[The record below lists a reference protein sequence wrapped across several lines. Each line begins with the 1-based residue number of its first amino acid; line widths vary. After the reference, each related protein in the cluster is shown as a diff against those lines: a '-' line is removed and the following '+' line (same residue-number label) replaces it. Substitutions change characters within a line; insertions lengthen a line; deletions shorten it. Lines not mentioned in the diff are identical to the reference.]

1 VLSEPIDVNHIA
13 RLNAADDLTLIDDDS
28 KAMFRY
34 QLLSQVQVLGRPIH
48 EVVQAFGTN
57 YSFYHRAE
65 QRYRVDGVLGLKD
78 RAAGRPLGAASVA
91 TAVLQERIQ
100 TIKKSPEFKKAGCR
114 RVTRRLRELY
124 PDDPVSERTVSRV
137 MGQLKLARPRRRH
150 VEEADGDD
158 HPQAPIT
165 VTVDHQDQVVTRHG
179 AAFVM
184 VPYLEQVL
192 TPLVDDLMPSRSLG
206 LPPAQLAWLYGFER
220 LVGGQNIHRQREQQD
235 PASVFAANLDRYPVE
250 ATLQQAL
257 HLAPDL
263 NTQHQI
269 ALRQGQ
275 RYQAWGL
282 VQGKCLAIDPHMIAY
297 YTDRKI
303 PCGWHSLRQKRL
315 PGFRPHYVHDLDT
328 DAPFYVHLFPANDRR
343 SQRLP
348 ELLDQLAHVLGP
360 GKPAELYFD
369 SEFASV
375 DTALQLDKRGIK
387 FCFPLG
393 EQCNLPA
400 LRAKLSYEPYDERRL
415 IGQSTFHYGRF
426 PKALVLIDVWA
437 PDKKKRPHYS
447 YASNHWDLK
456 AIEIVNRFRL
466 HWRVENML
474 KDDKYGLATDHLP
487 GGQPEK
493 VMAHLLIC
501 MALHDALILFQRDL
515 GAHHHKAQ
523 IATLQNRFFNR
534 LAHLNRQVHR
544 LVIQFLERFRGQSL
558 LGSVMTRFAER
569 TFVSLGHRSIEMAF
583 I

>member
-1 VLSEPIDVNHIA
+1 VLSEPIDVSRIA
-13 RLNAADDLTLIDDDS
+13 KLDPADDLALIADDPR
-28 KAMFRY
+28 AMLRY
-34 QLLSQVQVLGRPIH
+34 QLLSQVEVLGRPIH
-48 EVVQAFGTN
+48 EVIQAFGTN

-65 QRYRVDGVLGLKD
+65 QRYRDGGVLDLED
-78 RAAGRPLGAASVA
+78 RPAGRPVGTVSVA
-91 TAVLQERIQ
+91 TPVLKERIRA
-100 TIKKSPEFKKAGCR
+100 IKESPEFKEAGCR
-114 RVTRRLRELY
+114 RVTRRLRKLY

-137 MGQLKLARPRRRH
+137 MGQLKLARPRRH
-150 VEEADGDD
+150 HTQGGDEGG
-158 HPQAPIT
+158 HPQVPIT
-165 VTVDHQDQVVTRHG
+165 VTVDHQNQVVTRHG

-192 TPLVDDLMPSRSLG
+192 NPLVDELMPSRSLG

-220 LVGGQNIHRQREQQD
+220 LVGGQNIHRQWEQQD
-235 PASVFAANLDRYPVE
+235 PASVFAANLGHYPVE
-250 ATLQQAL
+250 ATLHQAL

-263 NTQHQI
+263 DTQHQI

-282 VQGKCLAIDPHMIAY
+282 VQGKCLAIDPHMIVY

-348 ELLDQLAHVLGP
+348 ELLDQLAHILGP
-360 GKPAELYFD
+360 GKPEELYFD
-369 SEFASV
+369 SEFASAN
-375 DTALQLDKRGIK
+375 TALLLDKQDIK

-393 EQCNLPA
+393 EQRNLPA
-400 LRAKLSYEPYDERRL
+400 LRAKLDYEPYDERRL
-415 IGQSTFHYGRF
+415 IGQTTFHYGCF
-426 PKALVLIDVWA
+426 PKPLILIDVWA

-447 YASNHWDLK
+447 YASNHWDLR
-456 AIEIVNRFRL
+456 AIEIVSRFRL

-523 IATLQNRFFNR
+523 IATLQNRFFDR
-534 LAHLNRQVHR
+534 LAHLHREAHR
-544 LVIQFLERFRGQSL
+544 LAVQFLERFRGQSL
-558 LGSVMTRFAER
+558 LESLMTRFAQR